1 MYIYALLK
9 KVSLSE
15 ERNFGLDL
23 SFVTVEKVPLML
35 TSPDTVDL
43 QRVTASN
50 PI

>member
-1 MYIYALLK
+1 MFIYTEFK

-35 TSPDTVDL
+35 TSPESVKIE
-43 QRVTASN
+43 RVKH
-50 PI
+50 